1 MICGWFVDG
10 LSKELGWNLQ
20 YLFGMPYETDFPRLT
35 EQQFINMVGN
45 MTDKIVA
52 EKNLQPTIDM
62 VWQQQ
67 QPADY
72 NGKNVVMRDN
82 MRSWYHSRSFDHV
95 SLESMMEKAA
105 NGQGEPAKD
114 IPDPK
119 AAFEQKVIDQE
130 QVDEFQSKLSETDM
144 LILKMRMDG
153 RKLEDIAQATGYKTA
168 SAVKKR
174 IDKIAAQYE
183 QFSNIS
189 E

>member
-1 MICGWFVDG
+1 
-10 LSKELGWNLQ
+10 
-20 YLFGMPYETDFPRLT
+20 
-35 EQQFINMVGN
+35 
-45 MTDKIVA
+45 
-52 EKNLQPTIDM
+52 
-62 VWQQQ
+62 
-67 QPADY
+67 
-72 NGKNVVMRDN
+72 
-82 MRSWYHSRSFDHV
+82 
-95 SLESMMEKAA
+95 MEKAA

-153 RKLEDIAQATGYKTA
+153 SKLEDIAQAAGYKTA

-183 QFSNIS
+183 QFSSVS

>member
-1 MICGWFVDG
+1 M
-10 LSKELGWNLQ
+10 
-20 YLFGMPYETDFPRLT
+20 
-35 EQQFINMVGN
+35 
-45 MTDKIVA
+45 
-52 EKNLQPTIDM
+52 
-62 VWQQQ
+62 
-67 QPADY
+67 
-72 NGKNVVMRDN
+72 
-82 MRSWYHSRSFDHV
+82 
-95 SLESMMEKAA
+95 
-105 NGQGEPAKD
+105 
-114 IPDPK
+114 
-119 AAFEQKVIDQE
+119 IDQE